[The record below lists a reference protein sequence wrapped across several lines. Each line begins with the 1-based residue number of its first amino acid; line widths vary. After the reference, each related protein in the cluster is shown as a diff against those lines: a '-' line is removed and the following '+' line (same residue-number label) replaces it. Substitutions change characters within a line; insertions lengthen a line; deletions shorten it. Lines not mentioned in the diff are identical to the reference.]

1 MQVSAA
7 GPAGASRVPGGT
19 VTEAGVRSNVSVAI
33 QYIESWLRGVGAA
46 AINNLM
52 EDAATAEISRSQI
65 WQWLEQGVTLER
77 RSEPADPR
85 PRPALVQEE
94 LGKIRQ
100 ALGEET
106 YARGR
111 FEEATRLFQQVS
123 LSDGLRRVP
132 HPPRLRQS
140 WSAEPWTRPWA
151 TPPPGSRH
159 RPRRSVLS
167 VPASNPRFVA
177 RAAQTEAD
185 AVLFDLEDSVAPARK
200 ADTRALIVRALNETD
215 FGGKL
220 RLVRINALST
230 PWAVRDVVD
239 LVEGAGANLDALMLP
254 KTGGPGDVYALD
266 VMLGSLEAQVGLGRR
281 IGIEAQI
288 ESAARDGQRG
298 GHRPRQPAPGDAR
311 LRAGRLRRLGGHAG
325 ALDRRGRRR
334 PGRSAPPD
342 GVAYPGHLWH
352 YAIQRIVV
360 AAKAAGL
367 QAINGPYG
375 RFRDLQGLRR
385 AAALDYVLGM
395 DGKWAVHPSQIPV
408 LNEVFTPA
416 PEQVAQAEAILAR
429 YRQAVEEEGVGAV
442 AFGEEMI
449 DEASRRLAESLLRRP
464 GAERR

>member
-1 MQVSAA
+1 MGS
-7 GPAGASRVPGGT
+7 
-19 VTEAGVRSNVSVAI
+19 
-33 QYIESWLRGVGAA
+33 
-46 AINNLM
+46 
-52 EDAATAEISRSQI
+52 
-65 WQWLEQGVTLER
+65 
-77 RSEPADPR
+77 
-85 PRPALVQEE
+85 
-94 LGKIRQ
+94 
-100 ALGEET
+100 
-106 YARGR
+106 
-111 FEEATRLFQQVS
+111 S
-123 LSDGLRRVP
+123 LPEKV
-132 HPPRLRQS
+132 
-140 WSAEPWTRPWA
+140 
-151 TPPPGSRH
+151 

-239 LVEGAGANLDALMLP
+239 LVEEAGANLDALMLP

-266 VMLGSLEAQVGLGRR
+266 VMLGSLEAQVGLGHR

-288 ESAARDGQRG
+288 ESAQGMASVERIARAS
-298 GHRPRQPAPGDAR
+298 PRLETLVFGPGDYAASVGMPV
-311 LRAGRLRRLGGHAG
+311 LSIG
-325 ALDRRGRRR
+325 AVDLAEGAV
-334 PGRSAPPD
+334 P
-342 GVAYPGHLWH
+342 YPAHLWH
-352 YAIQRIVV
+352 FAVQRIVV

-449 DEASRRLAESLLRRP
+449 DEASRRLAESLLRRVSP
-464 GAERR
+464 ERR